1 MKQRVLRRVIKIDE
15 DKCDGCGLCA
25 EACHEGAIVIEDGK
39 AKLRNE
45 SYCDGLG
52 DCIGECP
59 KGAISFELREAE
71 EYTKVTEESSH
82 GKNLLPCGCPGSNV
96 MDIRYN
102 GNKGMSESLEQ
113 GVADDSSRLL
123 NWPIQ
128 LKLLPVNAP
137 YLKGS
142 SIVLAADCTG
152 FSLYSFQKTIF
163 EDDERVLLIGC
174 PKLDDAELYRQ
185 KLAQIF
191 EVNQTPQ
198 ITVVIMEVPCC
209 GGLWRIAESVASEV
223 NRDIVLNKIVIGI
236 DGNIKDKETIKYRY
250 KAN

>member
-82 GKNLLPCGCPGSNV
+82 GK
-96 MDIRYN
+96 
-102 GNKGMSESLEQ
+102 
-113 GVADDSSRLL
+113 
-123 NWPIQ
+123 
-128 LKLLPVNAP
+128 
-137 YLKGS
+137 
-142 SIVLAADCTG
+142 T
-152 FSLYSFQKTIF
+152 SFPA
-163 EDDERVLLIGC
+163 G
-174 PKLDDAELYRQ
+174 
-185 KLAQIF
+185 AQEAMLWIY
-191 EVNQTPQ
+191 
-198 ITVVIMEVPCC
+198 VIMAIKECQKA
-209 GGLWRIAESVASEV
+209 WNRASPMT
-223 NRDIVLNKIVIGI
+223 VLGF
-236 DGNIKDKETIKYRY
+236 
-250 KAN
+250 